1 MATKPIAYEKALA
14 WCADAGGKCHVLL
27 GNGFSM
33 AYDPHAFGYQGL
45 AEHAEAQSHLSSGA
59 LRLMKSLGTTDF
71 EAAMRA
77 IRATIVTLRALGPTD
92 HRNTLARLEAVEEE
106 IREALAQSV
115 AGLHPER
122 PYEIDERC
130 YLSVR
135 RFLRPFDHIYSA
147 NYDLLLYWALMQD
160 ITDGAMRYPSRA
172 HDDGFRDSGVEGDD
186 TVLWDIYDTFK
197 QTVYYL
203 HGALHLYLGLDGLR
217 KLTWSRTG
225 EPLVDQV
232 REQLSIHRF
241 PLYVAEADSP
251 TKLDR
256 INRSA
261 YLSRGL
267 RSLSSLGGSVVVY
280 GHSLDANDDHI
291 FEALV
296 RSKVKRMAFSVYG
309 DPKSARNRAA
319 IQTAKDL
326 VERRAE
332 RSSRIPLAV
341 TFFDAADVALWE
353 PA

>member
-1 MATKPIAYEKALA
+1 VI
-14 WCADAGGKCHVLL
+14 L

-33 AYDPHAFGYQGL
+33 AYDPHAFGYDAL
-45 AEHAEAQSHLSSGA
+45 ADHAEAQAHLSAAA
-59 LRLMKSLGTTDF
+59 LRLMKALGTTDF
-71 EAAMRA
+71 EEAMRA
-77 IRATIVTLRALGPTD
+77 IRATIRTLRALNPTGYKK
-92 HRNTLARLEAVEEE
+92 TLTRLEAAETE

-122 PYEIDERC
+122 PYEIDMRC

-135 RFLRPFDHIYSA
+135 RFLRPFDHIFSV
-147 NYDLLLYWALMQD
+147 NYDLLLYWSLMQE

-172 HDDGFRDSGVEGDD
+172 HDDGFRDSGVDGDD
-186 TVLWDIYDTFK
+186 TVLWDIYDPFK

-203 HGALHLYLGLDGLR
+203 HGALHLYLGADGLR

-232 REQLSIHRF
+232 REQLAIHRF

-267 RSLSSLGGSVVVY
+267 RSLSSVGGSVIVY
-280 GHSLDANDDHI
+280 GHSLDPNDAHI

-296 RSKVKRMAFSVYG
+296 RSKVKRVAVSVYG
-309 DPKSARNRAA
+309 DPKSSRNRAV

-326 VERRAE
+326 VGCRAA
-332 RSSRIPLAV
+332 RSPRAPLAV
-341 TFFDAADVALWE
+341 KFFNAEDVALWD